1 MLKVVTGGINSFY
14 TLNNTLHFYC
24 NLFWKTYSLF
34 QHLVKPIKVEHRM
47 VEYGIMKHQMQ
58 NGITRNTKFETP
70 IYETTI
76 GLGHQ

>member
-1 MLKVVTGGINSFY
+1 
-14 TLNNTLHFYC
+14 
-24 NLFWKTYSLF
+24 
-34 QHLVKPIKVEHRM
+34 M